1 METMSKQ
8 RVNMT
13 KLIATSPIDHS
24 LNLQTEKRIHMPI
37 DWTDTMAPVRKY
49 LKIGHNTVIVVHVYL
64 DQNLLRSLAQKVQ
77 NSNTDEDTNSI
88 LELASFSLP
97 TKEMNQFIDTLS
109 PHLVR
114 VFSAQSNN
122 SYSAAE
128 FYNLKS
134 STIVGK
140 KKMREEAGIM
150 NYKMNEKGWHAT
162 VMIQRPEYDRG
173 YAQYTSEQVLE
184 RKVDIQEELDTSS
197 QANGDGDDKDEKPLV
212 LKKNLTTKY
221 ERLYVPEDS
230 RVVVYI
236 QERPSS
242 KTAN

>member
-1 METMSKQ
+1 
-8 RVNMT
+8 
-13 KLIATSPIDHS
+13 
-24 LNLQTEKRIHMPI
+24 
-37 DWTDTMAPVRKY
+37 MAPARKY
-49 LKIGHNTVIVVHVYL
+49 LKIGHNTVIIVHVHL

-97 TKEMNQFIDTLS
+97 TREMNQFIDTLS

-114 VFSAQSNN
+114 VFSAHANN
-122 SYSAAE
+122 SYSAQE

-134 STIVGK
+134 SSVVGK

-184 RKVDIQEELDTSS
+184 RKVDIQEELDTTSH
-197 QANGDGDDKDEKPLV
+197 QANSNQGDDEDEKPLV

-236 QERPSS
+236 KERPSS